1 VNGNQKLVSMKESN
15 QRISGIRKMLSFNHL
30 GNLGRLGNQMFQ
42 YASLKGIAKRREY
55 EFVVPPRQ
63 VFGNIDE
70 NVRSSDACL
79 YDCFEIQEL
88 QYALSEYPRLTES
101 TFGFDENIYYNCPDS
116 VDLLGY
122 FQCEKYFEHI
132 EDEIRKDFTF
142 KEDITEVSK
151 EIFFQLFGEQVRA
164 PRGRRGRWRHRRTPK
179 VISLHVRR
187 GDYVV
192 NPNHPTQSLEY
203 YQQALSHFDENLPVI
218 IFSDDPQWCNEQELF
233 KPDRFFISEGGD
245 TRVDLCLMSLCSYH
259 IIANSSYS
267 WWGSY
272 LANSEKTVAP
282 SDWFGDELK
291 KTKNTSELY
300 RKNWIVI

>member
-1 VNGNQKLVSMKESN
+1 M
-15 QRISGIRKMLSFNHL
+15 ISLNNL
-30 GNLGRLGNQMFQ
+30 GNLGRLANQMFQ
-42 YASLKGIAKRREY
+42 YASLKGIAKNCGY
-55 EFVVPPRQ
+55 DFCIPPRN
-63 VFGNIDE
+63 VFGQNDQ
-70 NVRSSDACL
+70 NVKNSDVTI
-79 YDCFEIQEL
+79 YDCFDLSNIKQDIVVNPMMQE
-88 QYALSEYPRLTES
+88 RG
-101 TFGFDENIYYNCPDS
+101 FNFDENLFNNCPDN
-116 VDLLGY
+116 VDLFGY
-122 FQCEKYFEHI
+122 FQSEKYFKHI

-142 KEDITEVSK
+142 KEDITKVSK
-151 EIFFQLFGEQVRA
+151 EIFFQLFGEQVGV

-267 WWGSY
+267 WWGSW
-272 LANSEKTVAP
+272 LANSQKTIAP
-282 SDWFGDELK
+282 KNWFGGNCINH
-291 KTKNTSELY
+291 NTQDLY
-300 RKNWIVI
+300 LSNWIII